1 MEIALIIVSVGLAI
15 FMAVAGFLNVFF
27 VGDARE
33 NQVHLRISVGLTRF
47 IGWCQWAS
55 VVGLIGGLFWRPLAI
70 AAAIGLLLLLI
81 GAVLAHRR
89 VNDPL
94 KEMLL
99 AIAVFVLTA
108 FVLAGH
114 LSQLAADQGPTLAG
128 ALLPGDR
135 YTQSQQ

>member
-1 MEIALIIVSVGLAI
+1 MEIAIIIVSVGLAI

-33 NQVHLRISVGLTRF
+33 NQVHLRISKGLTRF

-89 VNDPL
+89 VNDPI
-94 KEMLL
+94 KDMVL

-114 LSQLAADQGPTLAG
+114 LAKVASDAPPTLAG
-128 ALLPGDR
+128 VTLPGDR
-135 YTQSQQ
+135 YIQ